1 MRVVVIGAT
10 GHIGTYLVPQLVM
23 EGHEV
28 ITISRN
34 KRAPYTRHEAFERVE
49 QITADRDAEDRAGCF
64 GSRVKALR
72 ADVVVDLICYELS
85 SAEQL
90 VDALRGSGS
99 LLIHCGTIW
108 VHGPATT
115 VPMTEDAPRRP
126 MEAYG
131 VAKAQI
137 EQLLVSESSREAIR
151 AAVLHPGHITGPGW
165 IPVNPLGNLSLGAFS
180 RLAAGDSVCLPN
192 FGLETL
198 HHVHAEDVAR
208 AFALALRYPN
218 DAVGRAFHVVSPNAL
233 TLRGYA
239 EAVAGWFGREAE
251 LSFLPF
257 EEWKRSVGEV
267 EAATTLE
274 HIRHSPSASID
285 RARRLLRFEPRYSSL
300 EAIHQ
305 ALQWLIDTGELDVA
319 GTELLPFST
328 VS

>member
-1 MRVVVIGAT
+1 MIGAT

-49 QITADRDAEDRAGCF
+49 QITADRDAEDRVGCF

-115 VPMTEDAPRRP
+115 VPMTEDVPRRP

-137 EQLLVSESSREAIR
+137 EQLLVSESSREAIPSGCSPSR
-151 AAVLHPGHITGPGW
+151 AHHRTRVDTGE
-165 IPVNPLGNLSLGAFS
+165 PLGNLSLGAFS

-208 AFALALRYPN
+208 AFVLGAAVSERRGRTRIPRRIAECPHPPRRCRGGGGVVRSRSGTFLLA
-218 DAVGRAFHVVSPNAL
+218 
-233 TLRGYA
+233 
-239 EAVAGWFGREAE
+239 
-251 LSFLPF
+251 
-257 EEWKRSVGEV
+257 
-267 EAATTLE
+267 
-274 HIRHSPSASID
+274 I
-285 RARRLLRFEPRYSSL
+285 
-300 EAIHQ
+300 
-305 ALQWLIDTGELDVA
+305 
-319 GTELLPFST
+319 
-328 VS
+328 